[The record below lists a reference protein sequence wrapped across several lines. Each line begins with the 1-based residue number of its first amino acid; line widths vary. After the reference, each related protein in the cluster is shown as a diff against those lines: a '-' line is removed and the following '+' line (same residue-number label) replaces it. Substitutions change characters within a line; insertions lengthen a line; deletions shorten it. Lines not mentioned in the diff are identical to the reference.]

1 MNSFFAFFSNDVK
14 IKRACKK
21 KTMKYVRIFVLS
33 TFMSDSVHKI
43 NDLPTYDI
51 ISWVIR
57 VKFN

>member
-1 MNSFFAFFSNDVK
+1 
-14 IKRACKK
+14 
-21 KTMKYVRIFVLS
+21 MKYVRIFVLS

-43 NDLPTYDI
+43 NGLPTYDI